1 MKSIHLKL
9 AASAILLSAVFSCK
23 KGEVAAN
30 AVQTST
36 ADYAVVSDSVSMAA
50 TQQVADRKFVKTADI
65 NMEVK
70 DVYDATIFI
79 EKQLKELGGF
89 VTVSRLNSNVIS
101 EDTFETSDS
110 EATLVKKYQ
119 TENRMQTRVPS
130 EKLGDF
136 LTRINDKKI
145 FLNSRIILAEDVTN
159 NEKIAQLEKQKLE
172 KTGEVIGKMKNNGDK
187 ADRTENNLEQNN
199 QQQIADI
206 TLADDLN
213 YSTVDI
219 YIKEPKIRVAEIL
232 VTNTKNMDNKYKFN
246 FFYDAKNAFVEGF
259 YIIQRLLVCLITIW
273 PLMLILGL
281 MVYFLRRKKVV
292 FQKPENE

>member
-70 DVYDATIFI
+70 DVYEATIFI

-119 TENRMQTRVPS
+119 TENRIQARVPS

-136 LTRINDKKI
+136 LTRINDKKM
-145 FLNSRIILAEDVTN
+145 FLNSRTILAEDVTN
-159 NEKIAQLEKQKLE
+159 NAKIAQLEKQKLE
-172 KTGEVIGKMKNNGDK
+172 KTGEVIGKMKNSGDK
-187 ADRTENNLEQNN
+187 VDRTENNLEQHN

-232 VTNTKNMDNKYKFN
+232 VTNTKNIDNKYKFT

-259 YIIQRLLVCLITIW
+259 YIIQRLLVGLITIW
-273 PLMLILGL
+273 PLMLILGF
-281 MVYFLRRKKVV
+281 MVYFLRRKKSGLS
-292 FQKPENE
+292 ET

>member
-1 MKSIHLKL
+1 MKPIHLKL
-9 AASAILLSAVFSCK
+9 AASAIILTAVFSCK
-23 KGEVAAN
+23 KGEVEN
-30 AVQTST
+30 AVQSST
-36 ADYAVVSDSVSMAA
+36 ADYAVVSDSVSMAPH
-50 TQQVADRKFVKTADI
+50 QQVADRKFVKTADI

-101 EDTFETSDS
+101 EDTFESSDS

-119 TENRMQTRVPS
+119 TENRIQARVPS

-159 NEKIAQLEKQKLE
+159 NAKIAQLEKQKLE
-172 KTGEVIGKMKNNGDK
+172 KTGEVIGKMKNSGDK
-187 ADRTENNLEQNN
+187 ADRTENNLEQHN

-232 VTNTKNMDNKYKFN
+232 VNNTKNIDNKYKFN

-259 YIIQRLLVCLITIW
+259 YIIQRLLVGLITIW
-273 PLMLILGL
+273 PVMLILGF

>member
-1 MKSIHLKL
+1 MKPTHLKL
-9 AASAILLSAVFSCK
+9 AASAILLTAVFSCQ
-23 KGEVAAN
+23 KGEVEN

-36 ADYAVVSDSVSMAA
+36 ADYAVVSDSISMAA
-50 TQQVADRKFVKTADI
+50 HQHVADRKFVKTADI
-65 NMEVK
+65 NMAVK

-101 EDTFETSDS
+101 EDTFESSDS

-119 TENRMQTRVPS
+119 TENRMQVRVPS

-136 LTRINDKKI
+136 LTRINDKKM
-145 FLNSRIILAEDVTN
+145 FLNSRTILAEDVTN
-159 NEKIAQLEKQKLE
+159 NAKIAQLEKQKLE
-172 KTGEVIGKMKNNGDK
+172 KTGEVIGKMKNSGDK
-187 ADRTENNLEQNN
+187 ADRTENNLEQHN
-199 QQQIADI
+199 QLQIADI

-232 VTNTKNMDNKYKFN
+232 VTNTKNIDNKYKSN

-259 YIIQRLLVCLITIW
+259 YIIQRLLVGLITIW
-273 PLMLILGL
+273 PLMLILGF
-281 MVYFLRRKKVV
+281 MIYFLRRKKVV

>member
-9 AASAILLSAVFSCK
+9 AASAILLTAVFSCK
-23 KGEVAAN
+23 KGDIEN
-30 AVQTST
+30 PVQTST
-36 ADYAVVSDSVSMAA
+36 ADYAVESDSVSMAA
-50 TQQVADRKFVKTADI
+50 HQKVADRKFVKTADI

-101 EDTFETSDS
+101 EDTFESSDS

-119 TENRMQTRVPS
+119 TENRVQARVPS

-136 LTRINDKKI
+136 LTRINDKKM
-145 FLNSRIILAEDVTN
+145 FLNSRTILAEDVTN
-159 NEKIAQLEKQKLE
+159 NAKIAQLEKQKLE
-172 KTGEVIGKMKNNGDK
+172 KTGEVIGKMKNSGDK
-187 ADRTENNLEQNN
+187 ADRTENNLEQHN

-232 VTNTKNMDNKYKFN
+232 VTNTKNIDNKYKFN

-259 YIIQRLLVCLITIW
+259 YIIQRLLVGLITIW
-273 PLMLILGL
+273 PLMLILGF

>member
-9 AASAILLSAVFSCK
+9 AASAILTAVFSCK
-23 KGEVAAN
+23 KGEVEN

-50 TQQVADRKFVKTADI
+50 HQQVADRKFVKTADI

-101 EDTFETSDS
+101 EDTFESSDS

-119 TENRMQTRVPS
+119 TENRMQARVPS

-136 LTRINDKKI
+136 LTRINDKKM
-145 FLNSRIILAEDVTN
+145 FLNSRTILAEDVTN
-159 NEKIAQLEKQKLE
+159 NAKIAQLEKQKLE
-172 KTGEVIGKMKNNGDK
+172 KTGEVIGKMKNSGDK
-187 ADRTENNLEQNN
+187 ADRTEKNLEQHN

-213 YSTVDI
+213 FSTVDI

-232 VTNTKNMDNKYKFN
+232 VTNTKNIDNKYKFN

-259 YIIQRLLVCLITIW
+259 YIIQRLLVGLITIW
-273 PLMLILGL
+273 PLMLILGM

>member
-1 MKSIHLKL
+1 MKPIHLKL
-9 AASAILLSAVFSCK
+9 AASAIFLTAVFSCQ
-23 KGEVAAN
+23 KGEAEN

-50 TQQVADRKFVKTADI
+50 HQQVADRKFLKTADI

-70 DVYDATIFI
+70 DLYDATIFI

-101 EDTFETSDS
+101 EDTFESSDS

-119 TENRMQTRVPS
+119 TENRIQARVPS

-136 LTRINDKKI
+136 LTRINDKKM
-145 FLNSRIILAEDVTN
+145 FLNSRTILAEDVTN
-159 NEKIAQLEKQKLE
+159 HAKIAQLEKQKLE
-172 KTGEVIGKMKNNGDK
+172 KTGEVIGKMKNSGDK
-187 ADRTENNLEQNN
+187 ADRTEKNLEQHN

-213 YSTVDI
+213 FSTVDI

-232 VTNTKNMDNKYKFN
+232 VTNTKNIDNKYKFN

-259 YIIQRLLVCLITIW
+259 YIIQRLLVGLITIW
-273 PLMLILGL
+273 PLMLILGF

>member
-9 AASAILLSAVFSCK
+9 AASAIFLTAVFSCK
-23 KGEVAAN
+23 KGEVEN

-36 ADYAVVSDSVSMAA
+36 ADYTVVSDSVSMAA
-50 TQQVADRKFVKTADI
+50 HQKVADRKFVKTADI

-101 EDTFETSDS
+101 EDTFESSDS
-110 EATLVKKYQ
+110 QATLVKKYQ
-119 TENRMQTRVPS
+119 TENRMQARVPS

-136 LTRINDKKI
+136 LTRINDKKM

-159 NEKIAQLEKQKLE
+159 NAKIAQLEKQKLE
-172 KTGEVIGKMKNNGDK
+172 KTGEVIGKMKNSGDK
-187 ADRTENNLEQNN
+187 ADRAENNLEQHN

-219 YIKEPKIRVAEIL
+219 YLKEPKIRVAEIL
-232 VTNTKNMDNKYKFN
+232 VTNTKNIDNKYKFN
-246 FFYDAKNAFVEGF
+246 FFYDAENAFVEGF
-259 YIIQRLLVCLITIW
+259 YIIQRLVVGLITIW
-273 PLMLILGL
+273 PLMLIVGF